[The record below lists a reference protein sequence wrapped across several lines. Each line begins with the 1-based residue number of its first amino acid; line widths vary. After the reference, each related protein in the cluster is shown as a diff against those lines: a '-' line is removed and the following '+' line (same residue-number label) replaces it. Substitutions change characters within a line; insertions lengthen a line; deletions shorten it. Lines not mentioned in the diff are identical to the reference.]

1 MADPGDDHMEEPERI
16 ADESEI
22 FELPGEHPVRAA
34 VQKLPQKYGLVI
46 HLFYFEELSVAEIAQ
61 LTEQKESTVKSQLH
75 RARQMLRNLL
85 GEEWENSG

>member
-1 MADPGDDHMEEPERI
+1 M
-16 ADESEI
+16 
-22 FELPGEHPVRAA
+22 RAA

-75 RARQMLRNLL
+75 RARQLLRNLL
-85 GEEWENSG
+85 GEEWESGG